1 MKINKFI
8 NIQRPGNLSFED
20 NKLRVS
26 TDNDITSVLFEDISS
41 LSVRKGSS
49 VNFKMV
55 VFGII
60 SLFIGYIISKI
71 FYVEIEMSFDSVSFW
86 KNLKS
91 IFYIVGVIFI
101 IFSFISREYWD
112 NVVVE
117 TRGGQLI
124 IFSVLEGDGMKY
136 LEDIE
141 LKKRRVRL

>member
-8 NIQRPGNLSFED
+8 NFQRPGNLSFED

-26 TDNDITSVLFEDISS
+26 TENDITSVLFEDISS
-41 LSVRKGSS
+41 LSVRKGSG
-49 VNFKMV
+49 VNFKFV

-60 SLFIGYIISKI
+60 SLFIGYIISKV
-71 FYVEIEMSFDSVSFW
+71 FYVDIEMSFDSFNLW

-91 IFYIVGVIFI
+91 LFYLGGVVLFI
-101 IFSFISREYWD
+101 LSFINREYWD

-124 IFSVLEGDGMKY
+124 IFSVLEGDGLKY

>member
-8 NIQRPGNLSFED
+8 NFQRPGNLSFED

-26 TDNDITSVLFEDISS
+26 TENDITSVLFEDISS
-41 LSVRKGSS
+41 LSVRKGSG
-49 VNFKMV
+49 VNFKFV

-60 SLFIGYIISKI
+60 SLFIGYIISKV
-71 FYVEIEMSFDSVSFW
+71 FYIDIEMSFDSFNLW

-91 IFYIVGVIFI
+91 LFYLGGVVLFI
-101 IFSFISREYWD
+101 LSFINREYWD

-124 IFSVLEGDGMKY
+124 IFSVLEGDGLKY

>member
-1 MKINKFI
+1 MKFNKFI
-8 NIQRPGNLSFED
+8 NFQRPGNLSFED

-26 TDNDITSVLFEDISS
+26 TQNDITSVLFEDISS
-41 LSVRKGSS
+41 LSVRKGSG
-49 VNFKMV
+49 VNFKFV

-60 SLFIGYIISKI
+60 SLFIGYIISKV
-71 FYVEIEMSFDSVSFW
+71 FYVEIEMSFDSFSLW

-91 IFYIVGVIFI
+91 LFYLGGVVLFI
-101 IFSFISREYWD
+101 LSFINREYWD

-124 IFSVLEGDGMKY
+124 IFSVLEGDGLKY

>member
-8 NIQRPGNLSFED
+8 NFQRPGNLSFED

-26 TDNDITSVLFEDISS
+26 TQNDITSVLFEDISS
-41 LSVRKGSS
+41 LSVRKGSG
-49 VNFKMV
+49 VNFKFV

-60 SLFIGYIISKI
+60 SLFIGYIISKV
-71 FYVEIEMSFDSVSFW
+71 FYVEIEMSFDSFSLW

-91 IFYIVGVIFI
+91 LFYLGGVVLI
-101 IFSFISREYWD
+101 ILSFINREYWD

-136 LEDIE
+136 LENIE
-141 LKKRRVRL
+141 LKKRRVIL

>member
-8 NIQRPGNLSFED
+8 NFQRPGTLSFDD

-26 TDNDITSVLFEDISS
+26 TENEITSVLFEDISS
-41 LSVRKGSS
+41 LSVRKSS
-49 VNFKMV
+49 GVNFKYV

-60 SLFIGYIISKI
+60 SLFIGYIISTV
-71 FYVEIEMSFDSVSFW
+71 YYYDIEMSFDSFNLW
-86 KNLKS
+86 KNLK
-91 IFYIVGVIFI
+91 ILFYLLGFI
-101 IFSFISREYWD
+101 LIILSFINREYWD

-124 IFSVLEGDGMKY
+124 IFSVLEGDGLRY

-141 LKKRRVRL
+141 LKKRRITL